1 MKRRSRSWSSAATLV
16 ALLGLAAMSGR
27 PSAAA
32 PAPRPFDLAVSEIE
46 TARGLRFLRT
56 PHLESVA
63 GREAFQAVVATVAER
78 ISGACPGPAF
88 GMREVTTAFA
98 DPQADRVVA
107 TVDADALDLR
117 VALAQLLDAQHY
129 PELAKRAAH
138 ASGDRGIAERA
149 LLMASACAAAQGG
162 LGPTPSGDGGD
173 PFAEPVLEIDAPSPS
188 DTALFRT
195 PLLLTTEF
203 LRRQTDRE
211 APFRRPPR
219 STAELLIPGRW
230 ERGEGPV
237 ALVGAAPAITGC
249 RVVRDESIG
258 VFSLAR
264 AFLSRGGSVPRGAFV
279 GWQGDRYVAFDCDEG
294 DDPWVYVALFSRK
307 RDAADFRGAAELLLP
322 SELPRPLARRA
333 EGRRVTA
340 WHALDEARARAFSAS
355 LEAQTLR

>member
-1 MKRRSRSWSSAATLV
+1 MKRRSGSRSSAATLV
-16 ALLGLAAMSGR
+16 ALLGLAILIAR

-32 PAPRPFDLAVSEIE
+32 LPFDLSVCEIE

-56 PHLESVA
+56 PQLESVA
-63 GREAFQAVVATVAER
+63 GTEAFEAARSTDAER
-78 ISGACPGPAF
+78 IAPACPGPAF
-88 GMREVTTAFA
+88 GMREITDAFA

-107 TVDADALDLR
+107 TIDASAIDLR
-117 VALAQLLDAQHY
+117 FALAQLLDAQHY
-129 PELAKRAAH
+129 PELARRASRAR
-138 ASGDRGIAERA
+138 GDQGIAERA

-162 LGPTPSGDGGD
+162 LGPAPSGDGGD
-173 PFAEPVLEIDAPSPS
+173 PFADPVVELDQPSEGG
-188 DTALFRT
+188 ALFST
-195 PLLLTTEF
+195 PLLLATEF

-230 ERGEGPV
+230 ERGEGPL
-237 ALVGAAPAITGC
+237 ALVGAAPAIAGC

-264 AFLSRGGSVPRGAFV
+264 AFLSRAGSVPRGAFV
-279 GWQGDRYVAFDCDEG
+279 GWRGDRYVALDCDEG
-294 DDPWVYVALFSRK
+294 DDPWVYVALFSRR

-322 SELPRPLARRA
+322 LEFPRPLAQHA

-340 WHALDEARARAFSAS
+340 WHALDEARARAFGAS